1 MGVTSILSL
10 LSGVALFLYG
20 MSVMGDSLK
29 KVAGNKLE
37 LILYKLTST
46 PLKGILLGT
55 AVTAIIQSSSATTVM
70 VVGFVNSGMMKVA
83 QSIGIIMGANIGTSV
98 TGWILCLSY
107 IEGSG
112 GIAQL
117 LSTATISAIVAIIG
131 IIFRMVMKKD
141 SYRHVGEIMLGFA
154 ILMFG
159 MQTMSGAVAPLK
171 DSETFRSML
180 TMFTNPAAGILVGI
194 LFTAVLQSASASVGI
209 LQALSV
215 TGGISFAVALP
226 IVMGIGVGAA
236 CPVLMSAIGTNKN
249 GKRTALIYLLNDLF
263 GMLFWSIVFYTLNAI
278 FHFKFMNVVMT
289 PVYIALMNT
298 VFRAATIC
306 ILSPFIKYIEKLV
319 YILIKDDEEDLDE
332 QKDFD
337 LLEERFLNY
346 PAIAIAQSHTAMN
359 GMARKARKNLSR
371 SVSLLKKYSDEK
383 YQKIEE
389 KEVLIDKYEDKLGTY
404 LMQLTGKE
412 LSGDQTKQVSK
423 FLHTISDF
431 ERMGDHALNVARTAK
446 ELYDKKIVFSDE
458 ARYELNVLIAAMK
471 EIVTS
476 TVQAFSRDDLQMAAR
491 IEPLRELIGM
501 LCDELKMRHV
511 DRLQSGKCGISQ
523 GFAFNDLLT
532 NIERVS
538 DHCSNVAVAMIE
550 LESRNFDTHEYLK
563 SLREMR
569 NTEYKRYFEEY
580 EQKYSIDDF
589 EAWSERQQEKE
600 KMKALLEEQQLQQ
613 GRKSKNVGAA
623 ETIIPEN
630 IDPLEDP
637 LEDTEEN

>member
-117 LSTATISAIVAIIG
+117 LSTATISAVVAIIG

-563 SLREMR
+563 SVREMR

-613 GRKSKNVGAA
+613 GRKSKNVETA